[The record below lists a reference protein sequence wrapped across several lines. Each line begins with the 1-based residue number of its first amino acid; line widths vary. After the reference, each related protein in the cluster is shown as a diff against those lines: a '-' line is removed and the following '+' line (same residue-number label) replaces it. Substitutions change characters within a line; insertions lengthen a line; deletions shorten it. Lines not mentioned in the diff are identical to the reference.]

1 MDSIKEELDL
11 GDQKKNLK
19 GKTIKI
25 KKIVK
30 KETGSFTLKDTYISP
45 DDQLN
50 ASNDSILNS
59 DHILEDGSNGGNQ
72 QQGYLHNIPL
82 SESSANIDL
91 GKEYNFTKNPSPA
104 QPRQ

>member
-59 DHILEDGSNGGNQ
+59 DNILAGDANDGRQ
-72 QQGYLHNIPL
+72 QTGLIHNIPL
-82 SESSANIDL
+82 SESSANFDL
-91 GKEYNFTKNPSPA
+91 GKEYNFAKNPSPA
-104 QPRQ
+104 QPRP